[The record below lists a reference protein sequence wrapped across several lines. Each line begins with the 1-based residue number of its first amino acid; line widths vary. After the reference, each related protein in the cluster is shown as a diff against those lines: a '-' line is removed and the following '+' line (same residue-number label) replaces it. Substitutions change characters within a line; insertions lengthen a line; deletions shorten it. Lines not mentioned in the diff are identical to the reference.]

1 MSLSELLNHD
11 PIGLVKSIVLQL
23 KELYDQND
31 IDPIVVKL
39 QSKGYTLYNIRKN
52 GYGIIGDFRNGS
64 FIKEIHIPFYKID
77 EDLIDQLYNMLEEY
91 STYRLEAL
99 NSEIQVNNHHKLM
112 NFDIDF
118 DDTDWI
124 EIYNTPEYVSLFLD
138 VTIELLFSKL
148 NEYLKKYNRLDIPSL
163 N

>member
-11 PIGLVKSIVLQL
+11 PIGLVKTIVLQL

-31 IDPIVVKL
+31 IDPLVVKL
-39 QSKGYTLYNIRKN
+39 QSTGYVLYNISIN
-52 GYGIIGDFRNGS
+52 GYGIIGDFRNGA
-64 FIKEIHIPFYKID
+64 FIKEFHIPYYKID
-77 EDLIDQLYNMLEEY
+77 DDLLDQLYNMLEEY

-99 NSEIQVNNHHKLM
+99 NSEIQTNDHHKLM
-112 NFDIDF
+112 NFDDI
-118 DDTDWI
+118 DWI

-138 VTIELLFSKL
+138 VTKELLFSRL
-148 NEYLKKYNRLDIPSL
+148 DEYLKKYDRLDVPSL

>member
-1 MSLSELLNHD
+1 MSSSELFNQD

-31 IDPIVVKL
+31 INPIVVKL
-39 QSKGYTLYNIRKN
+39 QSIGYILYNIRSN
-52 GYGIIGDFRNGS
+52 GYGIIGDFRNGN

-77 EDLIDQLYNMLEEY
+77 EDLLDQLYNMFEEY
-91 STYRLEAL
+91 STYRLEGL
-99 NSEIQVNNHHKLM
+99 NSEIQVNDHHKSM
-112 NFDIDF
+112 NFDIDS
-118 DDTDWI
+118 DDIDWI

-138 VTIELLFSKL
+138 ITIELLFSRL
-148 NEYLKKYNRLDIPSL
+148 DEYLKKYNRLDVPSL